1 LTPPP
6 CLNIVGLRD
15 KKKYPPCGDIERR
28 ILWSGTKTYRRA

>member
-1 LTPPP
+1 MTPPP

-15 KKKYPPCGDIERR
+15 KKYTPCGGIERR